1 MSKKTRTILF
11 FLFAFLFVATIP
23 FLIAYTQGYRLDWE
37 HRRFVQTG
45 GMDFSVRPLGVRV
58 FVDGKFRQETNFFF
72 RDATMRNILP
82 RDYEVR
88 MERDAYATW
97 HKTVSVLESFV
108 TKFPDVRLFP
118 ENPERTTLDSSL
130 SQLYASPNGR
140 YALGLSRQT
149 ELPSIE
155 LFSFASAE
163 PTSSTILSLRAN
175 EQLLRAGFNANS
187 TVAWFVT
194 EFQGTQSLNTVSV
207 QQPTEVVN
215 WDSLTIPLGRGILTQ
230 SHIAP
235 TASATSI
242 FIAPP
247 NTTGQT
253 YTVYSLI
260 AGQNAPIE
268 VGQNISALSSVG
280 SSLILLDESG
290 VLMSRDMPSGGITV
304 LSTDAQDALT
314 GATPQLFVQE
324 NGAAVA
330 ILSEG
335 ELWVWQRG
343 HQLARFAQN
352 VSGVSFALSGV
363 SLAYWGNDELSVLWL
378 ETIFGP
384 PARIRGEHEVIVRA
398 PNIYDAI
405 WLEDRS
411 AHIAAATPTHFIVAE
426 LDGRDHRNTISYNIE
441 NVFSFFS
448 PLNQRLHAL
457 PGDGTITSFGIE

>member
-72 RDATMRNILP
+72 RDVTMRNILP

-88 MERDAYATW
+88 IERDGYAPW
-97 HKTVSVLESFV
+97 HKNVAVLESFV
-108 TKFPDVRLFP
+108 TKFPEVRLFP
-118 ENPERTTLDSSL
+118 ENPQRSTQEASI
-130 SQLYASPNGR
+130 SQLYASPDGR
-140 YALGLSRQT
+140 YALGVSEEA
-149 ELPSIE
+149 ELPSVQ
-155 LFSFASAE
+155 LFSFASTE
-163 PTSSTILSLRAN
+163 PTSSTVLSLRAN
-175 EQLLRAGFNANS
+175 EQLLRAGFNAES

-194 EFQGTQSLNTVSV
+194 SFQGTQSLTTLAVA
-207 QQPTEVVN
+207 QPQEPVT
-215 WDSLTIPLGRGILTQ
+215 WDALTAPLGRSVLTQ
-230 SHIAP
+230 AHIAP

-242 FIAPP
+242 FVAPFD
-247 NTTGQT
+247 TTEQT

-260 AGQNAPIE
+260 AGQDAPIE
-268 VGQNISALSSVG
+268 TAENISALSSVD

-290 VLMSRDMPSGGITV
+290 VLVSRDMPSGEITV
-304 LSTDAQDALT
+304 LSTDAQEVVAN
-314 GATPQLFVQE
+314 GTPQLFVQE
-324 NGAAVA
+324 NGAAIA

-335 ELWVWQRG
+335 DLWVWQRG
-343 HQLARFAQN
+343 YQLARFAER
-352 VSGVSFALSGV
+352 VSGVSFAPNGV

-384 PARIRGEHEVIVRA
+384 PARVRGEHEVIVRA

-411 AHIAAATPTHFIVAE
+411 AHVAAATTTHFIVAE

-441 NVFSFFS
+441 NVFTFFT

-457 PGDGTITSFGIE
+457 PGDGTLTSFSVE